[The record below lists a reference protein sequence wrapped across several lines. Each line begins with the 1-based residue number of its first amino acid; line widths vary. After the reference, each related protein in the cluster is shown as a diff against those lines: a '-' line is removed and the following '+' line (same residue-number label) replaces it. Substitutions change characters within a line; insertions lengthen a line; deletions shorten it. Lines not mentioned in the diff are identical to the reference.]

1 MFLIVHDFA
10 ESAKKAAHHA
20 IQRMNHTASKYA
32 NDPCKKEMVAS
43 NNFRKHGI
51 RNLSSKSSIDKG
63 LLNALSD
70 ATHRG
75 KKWLRLVRHIAG
87 RRED

>member
-1 MFLIVHDFA
+1 
-10 ESAKKAAHHA
+10 
-20 IQRMNHTASKYA
+20 
-32 NDPCKKEMVAS
+32 MVAS

-70 ATHRG
+70 ATHRS
-75 KKWLRLVRHIAG
+75 KKMVETRPAHCRQARRLKWVL
-87 RRED
+87 D